1 MTTLVGR
8 LVDSGRPTRIRL
20 ADGRIESVEDHS
32 EPTENWIAPGLIDI
46 QVNGF
51 AGHDVNAED
60 VSADDIRALAEAEF
74 AEGVTAFCPTVITG
88 STGRIVT
95 ALRAVAEARNADPLL
110 ARAIPCV
117 HVEGPYIAAEDGP
130 RGAHDKA
137 HLRPPDL
144 AEFRRWQE
152 ASGNLVGII
161 TLAPELPGA
170 AEYIRAVTAEGVVV
184 SIGHS
189 AATSADIAA
198 AVAAGARL
206 STHLGNGSHAVL
218 PRHPNYIWEQLAADD
233 LTASFIA
240 DGHHL
245 PPAVLT
251 VMLRAKGIDRSI
263 LVSDTVALA
272 GQAPGRYQ
280 TPVGGDV
287 ELTPEGRLVLP
298 GTAYLAGATR
308 PLSYCVDRAAR
319 HPGVELAAA
328 VRMASGNPARLLGL
342 TGRGEIRAGADA
354 DLTVFTRDADGLAI
368 VTTVV
373 NGRIVHS

>member
-8 LVDSGRPTRIRL
+8 LVDSGRPVRIRL
-20 ADGRIESVEDHS
+20 ADSRIESIEEYPGAPEQWV
-32 EPTENWIAPGLIDI
+32 APGFIDI

-51 AGHDVNAED
+51 AGHDVNTAD
-60 VSADDIRALAEAEF
+60 VSADDIRALAQAEF
-74 AEGVTAFCPTVITG
+74 AVGVTAFCPTIITG
-88 STGRIVT
+88 STERIVH
-95 ALRAVAEARNADPLL
+95 ALKAVAAARAADPLL
-110 ARAIPCV
+110 AHAIPCV

-137 HLRPPDL
+137 FLRPPDI
-144 AEFRRWQE
+144 AEFRQWQE

-161 TLAPELPGA
+161 TLAPELPGSA
-170 AEYIRAVTAEGVVV
+170 DYIRAVTETGVVV

-189 AATSADIAA
+189 AATSADIEA

-218 PRHPNYIWEQLAADD
+218 PRHPNYIWDQLAADD
-233 LTASFIA
+233 LSASFIA

-251 VMLRAKGIDRSI
+251 VMLRAKGIERSI

-272 GQAPGRYQ
+272 GQAPGRYR

-287 ELTPEGRLVLP
+287 ELTDDGRLVLP

-308 PLSYCVDRAAR
+308 PLDQCLDRAAR
-319 HPGVELAAA
+319 HPGVDLADA
-328 VRMASGNPARLLGL
+328 VRMASENPARLLGL
-342 TGRGEIRAGADA
+342 TGRGAIRPGADA
-354 DLTVFTRDADGLAI
+354 DLTVFTRNSQGLEI
-368 VTTVV
+368 ITTVV
-373 NGRIVHS
+373 NGQVVHG